1 MNRRGFSLAIAVA
14 GVSLTAPVLT
24 GANEVAAGRRKRNRG
39 GSAYARAAVTGSGGR
54 VSVSVNCGSN
64 RQSSAAGHGGHGSQD
79 GHDGQEG
86 GDGQDGQNGQGDG
99 MAVDARC

>member
-1 MNRRGFSLAIAVA
+1 MDRRGFFLAIAVA
-14 GVSLTAPVLT
+14 AVSLAAPELSGVD
-24 GANEVAAGRRKRNRG
+24 EVAAGKRRRNRG

-64 RQSSAAGHGGHGSQD
+64 RQSSAEGQGGHGSQD
-79 GHDGQEG
+79 GQDGQNG
-86 GDGQDGQNGQGDG
+86 GAGQDGQNGQGNG